1 MTLQTLE
8 LLFAVNWLLPI
19 ILGAFGTLFFQVR
32 GAGTVLYPPQ
42 FQTDAGNTALGRK
55 LADADWSAFTLGC
68 SSFFWRGRGDE
79 AVSHERG
86 HVLVWL
92 LLGFAGHIA
101 LWLIPWA
108 VLTPF
113 YANPRDAYHAIPVE
127 RFCQWYGARRVA
139 KLHKAGEVIK

>member
-8 LLFAVNWLLPI
+8 LLFALNWLLPI
-19 ILGAFGTLFFQVR
+19 ILGALGTMLLQLR
-32 GAGTVLYPPQ
+32 GADTVLTPPQ
-42 FQTDAGNTALGRK
+42 LQTDAGGTALGRK

-68 SSFFWRGRGDE
+68 SSFFWRGLGDE
-79 AVSHERG
+79 TVSHERG

-113 YANPRDAYHAIPVE
+113 YAEHRDAYHAIPIE

-139 KLHKAGEVIK
+139 KLRDDGGVIK